1 MRLSHTDLN
10 AALKSGIRSGGPR
23 TGRTRFVLVVAQVA
37 LAMVLVTCAGLL
49 IKSFLLRT
57 RISGFSPDNVLI
69 AELPSLP
76 AGRID
81 SVVDRVRALPGVA
94 AVAATTSFSYVH
106 MMSIPVQVE
115 GKPGVAA
122 GNGPM
127 FEVVTADYFHAFGVP
142 LRKGRGIE
150 KRDTTATPPIA
161 VINETMSRQYFPG
174 EEPIGKR
181 LRIDANSSWRTI
193 VGVTADAF
201 TSDEGQNAT
210 LYVAYPQIEDF
221 EPNTIAI
228 RTVGAP
234 KAIGSLVRGVIR
246 EVAPKAPI
254 AKIQTMRDDLFGMVA
269 KEWFYTLI
277 LGLFG
282 AMALALAAL
291 GVYGAV
297 SVAVSLRTHEIGVR
311 MALGAA
317 RSDVRAAVMRE
328 GLVLAAVG
336 AAIGAAASWMATR
349 LLLSTR
355 LLFQVAPRDP
365 LTLALVPAVLLAAA
379 VAACWGP
386 ARRATRVDPVIALRY
401 EYPPSRGIL
410 GRCPSRIR
418 SKILC
423 GLNGVCRNAQL
434 SFSAP
439 TATSPSANYS
449 PPSIDWLT
457 IAGSPPG
464 SQWLESRALP

>member
-1 MRLSHTDLN
+1 
-10 AALKSGIRSGGPR
+10 
-23 TGRTRFVLVVAQVA
+23 
-37 LAMVLVTCAGLL
+37 
-49 IKSFLLRT
+49 
-57 RISGFSPDNVLI
+57 
-69 AELPSLP
+69 
-76 AGRID
+76 
-81 SVVDRVRALPGVA
+81 
-94 AVAATTSFSYVH
+94 
-106 MMSIPVQVE
+106 MSIPVQVE

-174 EEPIGKR
+174 EQPIGKR

-254 AKIQTMRDDLFGMVA
+254 AKMQTMRDDLFGMVA

-282 AMALALAAL
+282 A
-291 GVYGAV
+291 
-297 SVAVSLRTHEIGVR
+297 

-349 LLLSTR
+349 LLLSTG

-365 LTLALVPAVLLAAA
+365 LTFALVPAVLLAAA

-401 EYPPSRGIL
+401 E
-410 GRCPSRIR
+410 
-418 SKILC
+418 
-423 GLNGVCRNAQL
+423 
-434 SFSAP
+434 
-439 TATSPSANYS
+439 
-449 PPSIDWLT
+449 
-457 IAGSPPG
+457 
-464 SQWLESRALP
+464 